1 MVHKITLLRH
11 GLSTGNERG
20 IIQGQKDYPLAEEG
34 IEQSHSLTIYWKD
47 HDVSFDAIIASPL
60 LRAKQTAEIIASAM
74 KLPIDF
80 DEAWCERQSGK
91 AEGKPYSDV
100 KLQYPDQPHDTAYDP
115 IFDSGESR
123 WDLFIRAANAMQHL
137 LRRPAGSYLV
147 VSHGAILGAAL
158 HTVLGISPSPG
169 RVQPMRLGFANTGY
183 AVLAFDSAEAR
194 WELHHLNVTCH
205 LLTGTE

>member
-1 MVHKITLLRH
+1 MIHEITLLRH
-11 GLSTGNERG
+11 GLSTGNEKG

-34 IEQSHSLTIYWKD
+34 IEQSHSLSRYWKN
-47 HDVSFDAIIASPL
+47 HAVSFDAIIASPL
-60 LRAKQTAEIIASAM
+60 LRAKQTAEIIAAGM

-80 DEAWCERQSGK
+80 DEVWCERQSGN
-91 AEGKPYSDV
+91 AEGKTYAEV
-100 KLQYPDQPHDTAYDP
+100 KLQYSDQPHDAAYDP

-147 VSHGAILGAAL
+147 VSHGAILGASL

-169 RVQPMRLGFANTGY
+169 RVQPIRLGFENTGY
-183 AVLAFDSAEAR
+183 AFLAFDATEAR
-194 WELHHLNVTCH
+194 WELRHLNVTCH
-205 LLTGTE
+205 LL

>member
-1 MVHKITLLRH
+1 MIHKIILLRH
-11 GLSTGNERG
+11 GLSTGNEKG

-34 IEQSHSLTIYWKD
+34 IEQSHSLVRYWKD

-74 KLPIDF
+74 TLPINF

-100 KLQYPDQPHDTAYDP
+100 KLQYADQPHDTAYDP
-115 IFDSGESR
+115 FFDSGESR
-123 WDLFIRAANAMQHL
+123 WDLYIRAANAMQQL

-158 HTVLGISPSPG
+158 HTVFGISPSPG
-169 RVQPMRLGFANTGY
+169 RVRPMRLGFANTGY
-183 AVLAFDSAEAR
+183 AVLAFDAADAR

-205 LLTGTE
+205 LLMVTE

>member
-1 MVHKITLLRH
+1 MDHKIILLRH
-11 GLSTGNERG
+11 GLSTGNEKG

-34 IEQSHSLTIYWKD
+34 IEQSRSLSHYWKD
-47 HDVSFDAIIASPL
+47 HGFSFDVIIASPL
-60 LRAKQTAEIIASAM
+60 LRAKQTAEIIASSM
-74 KLPIDF
+74 KLPIEF
-80 DEAWCERQSGK
+80 DKAWCERQSGK
-91 AEGKPYSDV
+91 AEGKPFTEV
-100 KLQYPDQPHDTAYDP
+100 KLHYADQPNDTAYDP

-169 RVQPMRLGFANTGY
+169 RVRPMRLGFANTGY
-183 AVLAFDSAEAR
+183 AVLTFDATEAR
-194 WELHHLNVTCH
+194 WELRHLNVTCH
-205 LLTGTE
+205 LQRRFG